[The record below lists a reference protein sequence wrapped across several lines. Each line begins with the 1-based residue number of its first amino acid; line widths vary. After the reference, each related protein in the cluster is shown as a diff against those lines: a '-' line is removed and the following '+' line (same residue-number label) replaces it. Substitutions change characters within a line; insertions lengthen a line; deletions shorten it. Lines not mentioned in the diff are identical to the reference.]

1 MARKEE
7 QDVITIHSDF
17 PNEIDVFNHCFMQG
31 DGIFSNFGW
40 KGSQFNMIDTNPNLQ
55 EIDWS
60 KSIS

>member
-31 DGIFSNFGW
+31 DGIFSNF
-40 KGSQFNMIDTNPNLQ
+40 
-55 EIDWS
+55 
-60 KSIS
+60 